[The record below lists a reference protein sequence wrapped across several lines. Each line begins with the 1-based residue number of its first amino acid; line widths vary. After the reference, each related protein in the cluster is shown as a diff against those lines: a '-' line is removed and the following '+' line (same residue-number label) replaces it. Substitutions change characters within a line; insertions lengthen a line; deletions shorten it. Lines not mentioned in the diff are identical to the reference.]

1 MQGFIKADYELF
13 GHRDGRL
20 NTTCP
25 GDELYA
31 YIHGWPHYSTRHIH
45 KYGALQRRIGSSRR
59 SNSVAAENVFM
70 HVLASLDG
78 SDTEDSIVQQL

>member
-1 MQGFIKADYELF
+1 MTQGLIKADYELF

-20 NTTCP
+20 NTSCP

-45 KYGALQRRIGSSRR
+45 KYVPERTSS
-59 SNSVAAENVFM
+59 SNSEAPHQFINVF
-70 HVLASLDG
+70 APLD
-78 SDTEDSIVQQL
+78 SDTDNNVVQHL